1 MGKICGAIYKEPCV
15 LVVGIDD
22 EFSVFRKI
30 TSVYIIDEVIVFSVL
45 LLYTYLYNP
54 HYYAFEVK
62 NKTEIRVVQYENLVS
77 HILLHLK
84 NNCNSLMV
92 PRKHHL
98 TF

>member
-1 MGKICGAIYKEPCV
+1 MGKVSGTTYKKPCV
-15 LVVGIDD
+15 VVVGIDD
-22 EFSVFRKI
+22 EFPIFTKI

-62 NKTEIRVVQYENLVS
+62 NKTEIRFVQYENLVS

-92 PRKHHL
+92 PRKHRL